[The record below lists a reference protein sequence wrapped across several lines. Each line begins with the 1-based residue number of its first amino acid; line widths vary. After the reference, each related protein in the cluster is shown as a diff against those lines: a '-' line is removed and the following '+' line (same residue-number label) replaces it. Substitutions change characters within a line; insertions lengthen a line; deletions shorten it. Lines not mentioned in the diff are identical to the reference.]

1 MPTKPRSKKYGSRLL
16 KDYNERQELGWEKST
31 QKNIRRIE
39 KEIEKLENKMKPIA
53 VKLELKKKELK
64 DYTSTLKEVHDYIG
78 DFDMVKNREKI
89 NVVIVKGKER
99 VRGKVWFYRKWR
111 WFHICQSPLYDE
123 GQRLYYMDMVRK
135 KFIKSLTKP
144 IKK

>member
-1 MPTKPRSKKYGSRLL
+1 MPTRSKKYGSRLL
-16 KDYNERQELGWEKST
+16 KDYEERQDLGLEKST
-31 QKNIRRIE
+31 QKNIRRVE
-39 KEIEKLENKMKPIA
+39 KEIEKLENRMKPIA
-53 VKLELKKKELK
+53 ERIELKKKELK
-64 DYTSTLKEVHDYIG
+64 EYQTRLTEVHTYIG
-78 DFDMVKNREKI
+78 DLDMVKNREKI

-111 WFHICQSPLYDE
+111 WFHICQSPQYDE
-123 GQRLYYMDMVRK
+123 GQRLYYMDMGRK